1 MSEYHNFLLKKNR
14 DQYSP
19 ESLCK
24 QLLHFYYL
32 KRGSIWTYARA
43 GRQDTM
49 AAKQQPFAQREVV
62 LSKVC
67 KSKKGFTHF
76 WEYYLIHQQY
86 AWDSYFLLPAKKKKS
101 LRMSDYQRFTWFFVF
116 SDPPGIL
123 LAELPRWYLK
133 LYISCFKHIPWIIPL
148 NFYVLLR

>member
-86 AWDSYFLLPAKKKKS
+86 AWDSYFLLPAKKKEIPENVWLS
-101 LRMSDYQRFTWFFVF
+101 EV
-116 SDPPGIL
+116 
-123 LAELPRWYLK
+123 YL
-133 LYISCFKHIPWIIPL
+133 IFCFQWSAWNSPKRVTMLIFKTL
-148 NFYVLLR
+148 CY